1 MLALRIISEMGA
13 NYHQRYYSAEAF
25 AKGIGVVPSNEV
37 SGGKLLKRKA
47 SHGNKR
53 VKFHLLSA
61 AKVFA
66 IHGKGPL
73 YVWYRAYRGRVFY
86 MKAIS
91 ALARR
96 IAEVLW
102 WVMVLNEPY
111 QHWKGERAREGGEV
125 VRIGNQIVDADTGEI
140 LELLEPACPAS
151 E

>member
-1 MLALRIISEMGA
+1 VSVI
-13 NYHQRYYSAEAF
+13 YHQRDYSAEAF

-47 SHGNKR
+47 SHGNKK

-61 AKVFA
+61 VKVFA

-73 YVWYRAYRGRVFY
+73 REWFNSYRGRGTY

-96 IAEVLW
+96 IAEALW
-102 WVMVLNEPY
+102 WVMVKQEPY
-111 QHWKGERAREGGEV
+111 RYWDGKPSRSGSELALMGSLLV
-125 VRIGNQIVDADTGEI
+125 NSDTGEI
-140 LELLEPACPAS
+140 IVELPLDCE
-151 E
+151 